1 MFCQKDDSW
10 FAGQRRNHEKLIQA
24 PWLTQNLKK
33 FQTRWVITIIVII
46 TINVI
51 ITIYIIIVSRSIFF
65 RILLNFQEGY
75 STNQGASKDGW
86 SFEVKEHMT

>member
-1 MFCQKDDSW
+1 MLIFCQKGDSW

-24 PWLTQNLKK
+24 LSLTQNLKK
-33 FQTRWVITIIVII
+33 FQTRWVITIIVSI

-65 RILLNFQEGY
+65 G
-75 STNQGASKDGW
+75 
-86 SFEVKEHMT
+86 